1 MTKIVLITGGNKG
14 LGYASAEALK
24 ALGYKVY
31 IGSRNDVRGQQASQ
45 KLGVHYV
52 QLDVTSD
59 YSVKNAYNMIAEKEG
74 RLDILINNAGISG
87 QFSAPSKLTPRDV
100 EEVYQTN
107 VFGNEYI
114 RPSLRK
120 I

>member
-31 IGSRNDVRGQQASQ
+31 IGSRND
-45 KLGVHYV
+45 
-52 QLDVTSD
+52 
-59 YSVKNAYNMIAEKEG
+59 
-74 RLDILINNAGISG
+74 
-87 QFSAPSKLTPRDV
+87 
-100 EEVYQTN
+100 
-107 VFGNEYI
+107 EYI

>member
-31 IGSRNDVRGQQASQ
+31 IGSRNDKGQQASQ

-59 YSVKNAYNMIAEKEG
+59 YSVKNAYNMIAEKE
-74 RLDILINNAGISG
+74 
-87 QFSAPSKLTPRDV
+87 
-100 EEVYQTN
+100 
-107 VFGNEYI
+107 
-114 RPSLRK
+114 RPY
-120 I
+120 

>member
-45 KLGVHYV
+45 KLGVTV

-74 RLDILINNAGISG
+74 RRY
-87 QFSAPSKLTPRDV
+87 PH
-100 EEVYQTN
+100 
-107 VFGNEYI
+107 
-114 RPSLRK
+114 
-120 I
+120 

>member
-59 YSVKNAYNMIAEKEG
+59 YSVKNAYNMIAEKKVV
-74 RLDILINNAGISG
+74 LIS
-87 QFSAPSKLTPRDV
+87 SLTMQ
-100 EEVYQTN
+100 VYLVNFQHLLN
-107 VFGNEYI
+107 
-114 RPSLRK
+114 
-120 I
+120 

>member
-45 KLGVHYV
+45 
-52 QLDVTSD
+52 
-59 YSVKNAYNMIAEKEG
+59 
-74 RLDILINNAGISG
+74 
-87 QFSAPSKLTPRDV
+87 
-100 EEVYQTN
+100 
-107 VFGNEYI
+107 I
-114 RPSLRK
+114 RCSLCTIRCYK
-120 I
+120 